1 MRAVA
6 MKNVSGLRTVSWVNG
21 KVVMIDQRA
30 LPGRLRYLRCADY
43 RQVATA
49 IRGMVVRGAPAIG
62 VAAAMGLA
70 LAARKSKAKTNGE
83 LILQLEN
90 AAEVLRK
97 TRPTAVNLF
106 WAVDRVL
113 RKARETKGDL
123 RSVQEVVVQEAVRMA
138 DEDIQANMTIGR
150 IGSELIRAGDKILT
164 HCNAGALATVGYGTA
179 LGVIRAAK
187 EKGKKISVLVTET
200 RPRLQGAKLTTY
212 ELLKEGIESR
222 VITDSMVGHVMA
234 NKLVD
239 KVITGADRVLA
250 QTGHVINKIGTLTI
264 ALTAAHYN
272 IPFYVAAPLSSID
285 FTKLPSDVK
294 IEERD
299 QREVHFVGRSR
310 ITPAN
315 VQALNPAFDI
325 TDPSLVT
332 GIITEKGIL
341 KPDELMSLLSSS

>member
-1 MRAVA
+1 
-6 MKNVSGLRTVSWVNG
+6 MKDASGLRTVSWVKN
-21 KVVMIDQRA
+21 KVVMIDQRV
-30 LPGRLRYLRCADY
+30 LPRRLRYLNCTDY

-49 IRGMVVRGAPAIG
+49 IRVMAVRGAPAIG

-70 LAARKSKAKTNGE
+70 LAAKNSRAKTSE
-83 LILQLEN
+83 DLLLQLEN
-90 AAEVLRK
+90 AAEELRK

-106 WAVDRVL
+106 WAMNRVL
-113 RKARETKGDL
+113 RRARETKGDP
-123 RSVQEVVVQEAVRMA
+123 RDIREAVVQEAVKMA
-138 DEDIQANMTIGR
+138 DEDIQVNMAIGR
-150 IGSELIRAGDKILT
+150 IGADLIRDGEKILT

-179 LGVIRAAK
+179 LGIIRAAK
-187 EKGKKISVLVTET
+187 ENGKKISVLVTET

-212 ELLKEGIESR
+212 ELMKEGIESR

-250 QTGHVINKIGTLTI
+250 KTGHVINKIGTLTI
-264 ALTAAHYN
+264 ALTASHYDV
-272 IPFYVAAPLSSID
+272 PFYVAAPLSSID
-285 FTKLPSDVK
+285 FSKLPSDVK

-299 QREVHFVGRSR
+299 QKEVHYVGRSR
-310 ITPAN
+310 ITPTN

-341 KPDELMSLLSSS
+341 KPDELMNLLSK